1 MEFPSFLVTLLV
13 VLNLFSLSTT
23 TFAVVDT
30 IRPSD
35 ILRDNNNTAILVS
48 KQGTFGLG
56 FFSPTTSSS
65 KTRYLG
71 IWYNKITGNQTVV
84 WVANRCEPIKDSSS
98 SLTTNNKGN
107 LVLFSGQSNNRVLV
121 WSTNSSKQAREPLV
135 QLLDDGNLV
144 LRDDKDSNT
153 TKYLWESFDYP
164 TNTMLPGMIL
174 GWDLKREEQQV
185 WESYYKIPGDKC
197 DIYGTCGANSKCTIM
212 DDKPIC
218 QCLQGFEPKN
228 QNNLSQGC
236 MRNSFVSCNDKEKDV
251 FYLTTELKV
260 PETKYTWA
268 SKSMKL
274 DECNAKCL
282 SNCSCSAYGYNSN
295 LDGSISDLAIGTECV
310 LWFGDLFDT
319 RNPKA
324 PKETL
329 VGSNGNSKVKKAV
342 IIIAVILFVGLVLIG
357 YYIYRRR
364 CIDVAVA
371 DVIVIDNHRCEKRVL
386 HLYSGHFVLILTI
399 A

>member
-1 MEFPSFLVTLLV
+1 MEFPYFLVTLLV
-13 VLNLFSLSTT
+13 VLSLFSLSTT

-30 IRPSD
+30 IRPSE

-48 KQGTFGLG
+48 KQGTFALG
-56 FFSPTTSSS
+56 FFTPTATSS
-65 KTRYLG
+65 KNRYLG

-98 SLTTNNKGN
+98 SLTINNKGN
-107 LVLFSGQSNNRVLV
+107 LVLFSGHSNNRVLV

-164 TNTMLPGMIL
+164 TDTMLPGMIL
-174 GWDLKREEQQV
+174 GWDLKKGLNRRLSSWKSSDDPCHGDLTYGIELDEPDHIAPQLLIRNGSSILYREGPWRGVSFGGTSNYVSVFWKNSGYEFV
-185 WESYYKIPGDKC
+185 HNKDE
-197 DIYGTCGANSKCTIM
+197 IYFTYNA
-212 DDKPIC
+212 
-218 QCLQGFEPKN
+218 
-228 QNNLSQGC
+228 QNN
-236 MRNSFVSCNDKEKDV
+236 FVSCNDKEKDV

-274 DECNAKCL
+274 DECNAKCI

-319 RNPKA
+319 RNSKGYGR
-324 PKETL
+324 KQNLQKKHVL
-329 VGSNGNSKVKKAV
+329 VVM
-342 IIIAVILFVGLVLIG
+342 
-357 YYIYRRR
+357 
-364 CIDVAVA
+364 
-371 DVIVIDNHRCEKRVL
+371 
-386 HLYSGHFVLILTI
+386 
-399 A
+399 